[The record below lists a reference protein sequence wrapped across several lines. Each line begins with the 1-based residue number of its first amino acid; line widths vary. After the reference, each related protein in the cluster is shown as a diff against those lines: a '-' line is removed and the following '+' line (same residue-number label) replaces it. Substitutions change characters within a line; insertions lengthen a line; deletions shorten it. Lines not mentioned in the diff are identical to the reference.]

1 MVAAV
6 TAATIVVI
14 IMVVVVVVIVVVVVV
29 VDFVVQVHATLNYTK
44 ILSVEQ
50 VCFYVEF
57 MSLATKQII
66 CDIF

>member
-1 MVAAV
+1 VVAAV
-6 TAATIVVI
+6 AAATVLVIV
-14 IMVVVVVVIVVVVVV
+14 MVVVVVVVVVV
-29 VDFVVQVHATLNYTK
+29 VDFVVQVHATLYYTK

-50 VCFYVEF
+50 GCFYVEF